1 MGRCR
6 RRGPF
11 PPPGDAATRGECFAP
26 CERQGSVMPYDTEV
40 VDQGEERLAALW
52 EQPLDEDVDAELADP
67 AIRTLF
73 ATQDADQPAR
83 ASRRLRRGSGAS
95 TRDRRPCWR
104 RSRTRSS
111 RPWTTRRAVMVAT
124 GIGAAIM
131 LPTGVVALTGS
142 SEMPPGRSRVER
154 VDQPAAHGELRPT
167 DADHGS
173 PPAAPVQRRLD
184 ARRSPPAARRT
195 GGARTRV
202 RRGEGGPRRDAETPA
217 QPAPTRAQVIAPP
230 PVPPASSA
238 CDEFPPC

>member
-6 RRGPF
+6 RHGPF

-73 ATQDADQPAR
+73 ATPDGAGQPAR
-83 ASRRLRRGSGAS
+83 ASRRFRRGSGAS

-104 RSRTRSS
+104 RSRRRSL
-111 RPWTTRRAVMVAT
+111 RPQSTRRAVMVAT

-131 LPTGVVALTGS
+131 LPTGIVALTGS
-142 SEMPPGRSRVER
+142 SDTPPARSPSER
-154 VDQPAAHGELRPT
+154 VAQPAAQGALPRRS
-167 DADHGS
+167 ADHRQS
-173 PPAAPVQRRLD
+173 RAAPVQRRRG
-184 ARRSPPAARRT
+184 ARRPPAVR
-195 GGARTRV
+195 RTRV
-202 RRGEGGPRRDAETPA
+202 HRASFRRRQRGARRDMEARAESA
-217 QPAPTRAQVIAPP
+217 APRAQVIAPP
-230 PVPPASSA
+230 PVPSASSA